1 MEIKTAYREK
11 IRWYHPDGT
20 HGLGAEL
27 QALAEEK
34 TKELN
39 APCAWAMLWDGRH
52 DRNDH
57 HSRPGTQQESIR
69 VNGRHPEEPM

>member
-39 APCAWAMLWDGRH
+39 APCAWAMLGRKA
-52 DRNDH
+52 
-57 HSRPGTQQESIR
+57 
-69 VNGRHPEEPM
+69 